1 MTAPRPRFSYI
12 QRLAERLLADHSVT
26 RPPVPVDDMARKAG
40 CRIVPAALQDVSGI
54 LVRSS
59 DGPTIGVNDRQHPV
73 RQRFTIAHEL
83 GHLLLHRG
91 EQVTYDHSFRVNL
104 RSDESSEGRD
114 VEEIEANFFA
124 SRLLMPDVFLHA
136 DPRTTSIDMDDDDEA
151 VAALAKEYKVSQ
163 QAMTLRLA
171 RLGRRRG

>member
-1 MTAPRPRFSYI
+1 M
-12 QRLAERLLADHSVT
+12 
-26 RPPVPVDDMARKAG
+26 
-40 CRIVPAALQDVSGI
+40 
-54 LVRSS
+54 
-59 DGPTIGVNDRQHPV
+59 
-73 RQRFTIAHEL
+73 
-83 GHLLLHRG
+83 
-91 EQVTYDHSFRVNL
+91 TYDHSFRVNL